1 MTDEQIAQKAKKYA
15 RKHETI
21 LNYHHDDPET
31 DFDRI
36 EAAYLAGAHSRDK
49 EIKEF
54 QKHVEQLK
62 EYLIDIKN
70 AVDNFLMCE

>member
-1 MTDEQIAQKAKKYA
+1 MTDEQIAQNAKKYA
-15 RKHETI
+15 KRHETI

-31 DFDRI
+31 DFDKI
-36 EAAYLAGAHSRDK
+36 YDAYLAGAHSRDK

-54 QKHVEQLK
+54 QKQIKQLK

-70 AVDNFLMCE
+70 AVDSF